1 MLSNM
6 SNGQPPLIGLV
17 GPAGS
22 GKDTIAEH
30 LVEHH
35 GFVRVAFADRLREF
49 AARIDPVFAALC
61 AAHGG
66 YETAKRAH
74 SHIRNRMIEVGNAA
88 RDIIGGDVWIDAV
101 EDTLVGLTG
110 DEPVVITDVRF
121 LNEAEWIEDSRG
133 TIVSVQRPDFSLSTS
148 EERAISATAEL
159 YVENDGDL
167 HQLRERVDMLAEDF
181 LL

>member
-74 SHIRNRMIEVGNAA
+74 PYIRNRMGEVGNAA
-88 RDIIGGDVWIDAV
+88 REILHADTWVDIVEETIGELTDDA
-101 EDTLVGLTG
+101 
-110 DEPVVITDVRF
+110 PVVVTDVRF
-121 LNEAEWIEDSRG
+121 LNESEWIEDNGG
-133 TIVSVQRPDFSLSTS
+133 TVVSVQRPGFSLLSA
-148 EERAISATAEL
+148 EARAISATAEL